1 MIEKKDL
8 QIVERYY
15 FLGEPRYRIII
26 RGTNIV
32 FNVRADSDEEAY
44 EKALEMIRR
53 IALTKDII
61 DKIRMNV
68 K

>member
-8 QIVERYY
+8 QIIERYY

-32 FNVRADSDEEAY
+32 FNVRADNDEEAY

-53 IALTKDII
+53 MALTKDTI
-61 DKIRMNV
+61 DKIRMNI